1 MSKFTDFLSTNPSSR
16 ISPPYD
22 TCALTDTL
30 RMRSDHVTFCFARVT
45 QSEMLENVS
54 CRTDCSPFRLGSL
67 SNSTYG
73 VRGSASTAR
82 DKVAAGWGR
91 HHRLALKN
99 AAMTCPGSPS
109 ADMITWPELSSVPTH
124 IFFSL
129 GQHALLGGFIHRN
142 INTCGQENEKIY
154 IFLPLRGIRVKDGCL

>member
-1 MSKFTDFLSTNPSSR
+1 MSVDMPDLYPNTRYYIVCPHNKMSKFTDFLSTKILPLVFHRHTTRAN
-16 ISPPYD
+16 YKN
-22 TCALTDTL
+22 TL

-109 ADMITWPELSSVPTH
+109 ADTIT
-124 IFFSL
+124 
-129 GQHALLGGFIHRN
+129 
-142 INTCGQENEKIY
+142 
-154 IFLPLRGIRVKDGCL
+154 